1 MTENT
6 PLLAQLLN
14 LENRGTYTVA
24 GSASTTVDTYCQC
37 GDVMAGIGTTTS
49 GSVVLAGCEIATP
62 WPIVSIVSTIVP
74 TVSTTALP
82 PYQTGTCDLHVF
94 EASESYAA
102 TLYVQLNITDGGN
115 NLLASQNF
123 QMKWGDNATVSASDS
138 KLPYDIDVD
147 FLRSTSES
155 SKKKRVIAP
164 IPTPT
169 VNWEDW
175 ILAITAGGTSWT
187 DKDTDSSTLPYCS
200 VGGWDNGNFWDWLDS
215 VVTLGGDEHLPVSD
229 HFSLHLLL
237 F

>member
-1 MTENT
+1 MMFIPISIANS
-6 PLLAQLLN
+6 PV
-14 LENRGTYTVA
+14 RGTFTVP

-37 GDVMAGIGTTTS
+37 GDTMAGIGTTTS

-62 WPIVSIVSTIVP
+62 WPIVSTVSTIP
-74 TVSTTALP
+74 PP

-94 EASESYAA
+94 EASDSYAA
-102 TLYVQLNITDGGN
+102 PLYVQLNITDGGN

-147 FLRSTSES
+147 FLRSTSVS
-155 SKKKRVIAP
+155 SKKKRMVGP
-164 IPTPT
+164 PPTNT
-169 VNWEDW
+169 VHWEDW

-187 DKDTDSSTLPYCS
+187 DKETDSSNLPYCS

-215 VVTLGGDEHLPVSD
+215 VITLGGDEHLPVSK
-229 HFSLHLLL
+229 
-237 F
+237 